1 MSIDWWTL
9 GFQTINVV
17 VLVWLLKHFLWA
29 PVAAAIAKRRAVAKQ
44 TEADAATQH
53 ESAAEA
59 LQQAADTRAGF
70 VKEHEAILA
79 AAHAEAEQAR
89 TALLDQAKAEAAALR
104 EAATA
109 AIQADAQAADKAWAE
124 RSSHLGIDIA
134 SRLAARLDGPT
145 VNAAFLGWLVKAV
158 RALPEPA
165 RRVVADQTTT
175 KLEAV
180 SATPLDAAEQ
190 KHATEL
196 IAGAFGSHPHI
207 VYSTDPAL
215 IAGLEL
221 HAPHLIVSNSWRAD
235 LAEIDADLVRD
246 HGR

>member
-1 MSIDWWTL
+1 MTIDWWTL

-17 VLVWLLKHFLWA
+17 VLVWLLKHFFWA

-53 ESAAEA
+53 ASAAEA
-59 LQQAADTRAGF
+59 LQDATNTRAGF
-70 VKEHEAILA
+70 TKEREAILA

-89 TALLDQAKAEAAALR
+89 TALLDQAKAEAAALL

-124 RSSHLGIDIA
+124 RSRHLGIDIA
-134 SRLAARLDGPT
+134 SRLAARLDGPA
-145 VNAAFLGWLVKAV
+145 VHAAFLDWLVKAV

-165 RRVVADQTTT
+165 RRVVADQTT

-196 IAGAFGSHPHI
+196 IGEAFGSHPHI

-235 LAEIDADLVRD
+235 LSEIDADLVRD